1 MNGFMGMIQLL
12 NMTSPSEE
20 QAEYLRLSQASADA
34 LLMVVNEIM
43 DYTKIEA
50 GRMLLEERDFN
61 LHQVINEM
69 VNLFKPSAM
78 IKGLTIEVV
87 LDENI
92 PNRMNGDA
100 FKLKQI
106 LSNLIGNAVKFT
118 ASGSILIAVTIVAI
132 KSQDKFGLCFQIKD
146 TGIGI
151 PKDKVDILFSRFT
164 QIDSSHSRV
173 YGGTGLGLAISKG
186 IVELM
191 GGEIWIESVENEG
204 SSFFF
209 TCFVKASD
217 AIDQPQLPVIP
228 SIEEDNKLSQ
238 LNILLVEDD
247 ITNQIVIKKLFEKKG
262 WTLSIAENG
271 KKAVDMITRTDFD
284 LVLMDCQMPI
294 MDGYEATRIVRER
307 EKNLKHAIIVAM
319 TAHTL
324 PADLQ
329 KCLNAGMDG
338 YISKPFKFDEMIHTI
353 IQATKYKNL
362 DSK

>member
-1 MNGFMGMIQLL
+1 
-12 NMTSPSEE
+12 
-20 QAEYLRLSQASADA
+20 
-34 LLMVVNEIM
+34 
-43 DYTKIEA
+43 
-50 GRMLLEERDFN
+50 MLFR
-61 LHQVINEM
+61 
-69 VNLFKPSAM
+69 S
-78 IKGLTIEVV
+78 V

-284 LVLMDCQMPI
+284 LVLMDCQMPKI
-294 MDGYEATRIVRER
+294 GRASCRER
-307 EKNLKHAIIVAM
+307 V
-319 TAHTL
+319 
-324 PADLQ
+324 
-329 KCLNAGMDG
+329 
-338 YISKPFKFDEMIHTI
+338 
-353 IQATKYKNL
+353 
-362 DSK
+362 

>member
-1 MNGFMGMIQLL
+1 
-12 NMTSPSEE
+12 
-20 QAEYLRLSQASADA
+20 
-34 LLMVVNEIM
+34 
-43 DYTKIEA
+43 
-50 GRMLLEERDFN
+50 MLFR
-61 LHQVINEM
+61 
-69 VNLFKPSAM
+69 S
-78 IKGLTIEVV
+78 
-87 LDENI
+87 
-92 PNRMNGDA
+92 
-100 FKLKQI
+100 
-106 LSNLIGNAVKFT
+106 
-118 ASGSILIAVTIVAI
+118 
-132 KSQDKFGLCFQIKD
+132 
-146 TGIGI
+146 
-151 PKDKVDILFSRFT
+151 
-164 QIDSSHSRV
+164 IDSSHSRV

-329 KCLNAGMDG
+329 KCLNAGMEIG
-338 YISKPFKFDEMIHTI
+338 RAHV
-353 IQATKYKNL
+353 
-362 DSK
+362 